1 MKKFFSIILFYIILN
16 FANNLLA
23 KQFNIGDQINNYF
36 NFNKDISIELTSGNW
51 TVVRSED
58 YIDEIKQR
66 IVGIA
71 RVENNEVMEII
82 EVYEGLL
89 AGYFIGYV
97 DPILIELVFK
107 GEHDGCYERPEYFLV
122 EFYRKGSTFNCMVIR
137 HMDVRKELKYPD
149 DPEGK
154 LSAASYNNWIKQ
166 TSVKYPKIM
175 FESNHTYFSRLV
187 GGNWY
192 SVIRLANPKLLN
204 APETKFF
211 TEEKSEY
218 HKYNI
223 SNYPKHNDAMNQ
235 WISISAD
242 FHQFFEE
249 MVKAKNRHKLSLENY
264 SANTQSFQINQNDN
278 IVDQIKKLKELMDN
292 GVITNKE
299 FEKAKKKLL
308 N

>member
-149 DPEGK
+149 HPEDQ

-204 APETKFF
+204 
-211 TEEKSEY
+211 
-218 HKYNI
+218 
-223 SNYPKHNDAMNQ
+223 
-235 WISISAD
+235 
-242 FHQFFEE
+242 E
-249 MVKAKNRHKLSLENY
+249 ML
-264 SANTQSFQINQNDN
+264 
-278 IVDQIKKLKELMDN
+278 
-292 GVITNKE
+292 
-299 FEKAKKKLL
+299 KKKLSK
-308 N
+308 